1 MGKNKM
7 KKRRFAVRSRR
18 LTLYPLSEAEM
29 DALIEETADGDLKE
43 AYLQMREAS
52 QNDPDRRIWYVP
64 WAMEQR
70 EDQVRVGEVG
80 FHGAP
85 ENNAV
90 EIGYGIRPQYEG
102 QGYTQEAVRAMTDW
116 ALTQED
122 ICFVE
127 AEAAENTASAH
138 ILEKLGF
145 ARYGK
150 GEEGV
155 RYEKEKPLTS
165 YASLGMCLG
174 MCFGMSLG
182 MCMFRNNFTVGMC
195 MGMCL
200 GMAIGSGKDKR
211 EKQKR
216 SEIKA
221 KRKAR
226 LSGKV

>member
-1 MGKNKM
+1 M
-7 KKRRFAVRSRR
+7 KQYSIVRSRR
-18 LTLYPLSEAEM
+18 LNLYPLSETEM
-29 DALIEETADGDLKE
+29 DALIAETTDGDLKE
-43 AYLQMREAS
+43 AYLQMSEAS
-52 QNDPDRRIWYVP
+52 RNDAAHRIWYVP
-64 WAMEQR
+64 WTMER
-70 EDQVRVGEVG
+70 RADKVRVGEVG

-85 ENNAV
+85 ENDAV
-90 EIGYGIRPQYEG
+90 EIGYGVRPEYEG
-102 QGYTQEAVRAMTDW
+102 QGYTQEAVKAMTDW

-127 AEAAENTASAH
+127 AEAVENTASAH

-145 ARYGK
+145 TRYGK
-150 GEEGV
+150 GEEGI
-155 RYEKEKPLTS
+155 RYEKEKPLPS

-174 MCFGMSLG
+174 MCFGMSIG
-182 MCMFRNNFTVGMC
+182 MTMFKDNFTVGMC

-216 SEIKA
+216 SEITA

-226 LSGKV
+226 LSGEV